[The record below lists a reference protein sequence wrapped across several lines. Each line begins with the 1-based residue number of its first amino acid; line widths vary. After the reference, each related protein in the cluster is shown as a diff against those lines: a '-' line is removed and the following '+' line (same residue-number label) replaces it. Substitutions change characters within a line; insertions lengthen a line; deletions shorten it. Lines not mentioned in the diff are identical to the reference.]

1 MKTRVVKIKSGL
13 GNQMFQY
20 AYARERE
27 LLHGEKILYDLYF
40 FKSKQCNRKLKKVP
54 HLKLY
59 LADFNVFLPKAS
71 ILSSIFYR
79 VLGRYYSGYP
89 YGEFRG
95 IRKELLSE
103 FSLKSALPEIAKTIA
118 KEKNSVAVHI
128 RRRDFVGNKKYD
140 VVGADYF
147 IRAAKYMNEKLGKPV
162 FFVFSDDIQWVK
174 KNLKISKFGKVVF
187 IDNNEHPTI
196 DMMISSGAKNHII
209 TNSTFAWWCAWLN
222 KNPKKIVVSPRRWN
236 GREPEN
242 IKRSGMNM
250 KEWIV
255 M

>member
-1 MKTRVVKIKSGL
+1 MKTRIVKIKSGL

-27 LLHGEKILYDLYF
+27 LLHGEKVLYDLYF
-40 FKSKQCNRKLKKVP
+40 FKSKQYDRKLKKVP

-59 LADFNVFLPKAS
+59 LTDFNVSLPTPS

-79 VLGRYYSGYP
+79 ILGRYYSGYP

-95 IRKELLSE
+95 IRKELLCE
-103 FSLKSALPEIAKTIA
+103 FSLKSPLPKIAKTIV

-128 RRRDFVGNKKYD
+128 RRGDFVGNKKYD

-162 FFVFSDDIQWVK
+162 FFVFSDDIEWAR
-174 KNLKISKFGKVVF
+174 KNLKIFKYGKVVF
-187 IDNNEHPTI
+187 VDNVSPST
-196 DMMISSGAKNHII
+196 DMAMSVCAKNHII
-209 TNSTFAWWCAWLN
+209 TNSTFPWWCAWLN

-236 GREPEN
+236 GREPED
-242 IKRSGMNM
+242 IKRSGKNL
-250 KEWIV
+250 KEWVV